1 MARFRAFASE
11 SSSSDEEDQRP
22 TRPLPNKP
30 SPPKKP
36 VKTPTED
43 DESAE
48 EEVLTESEES
58 SSESSSSDIQEDDR
72 AVTVREGSAT
82 RKTNALVQGKDG
94 EIHYAHEVD
103 AQTRI
108 APLARDPTIIP
119 WAQQLG
125 VDAQKMH
132 VMQTSLFR
140 MPEEAAAL
148 KAIYKPDSKT
158 SRKHINIY
166 SPPKPLPRK
175 HGRES
180 DVDGV
185 RSDPREVCLVSRF
198 KYL

>member
-11 SSSSDEEDQRP
+11 SSSSDEDDQRP
-22 TRPLPNKP
+22 TRPLPHRP

-36 VKTPTED
+36 VKTPAED

-48 EEVLTESEES
+48 EEALTESEDP
-58 SSESSSSDIQEDDR
+58 SSESSSLDMREDEL
-72 AVTVREGSAT
+72 AVTVRGGSAT
-82 RKTNALVQGKDG
+82 RKTNALVHGEDG
-94 EIHYAHEVD
+94 EIRYAHEVD
-103 AQTRI
+103 GQTRV
-108 APLARDPTIIP
+108 APLAHDPTIIP

-148 KAIYKPDSKT
+148 KAIYKPDPQT
-158 SRKHINIY
+158 SRKRLNIY
-166 SPPKPLPRK
+166 SPPKPRLRK

-180 DVDGV
+180 DVEGL
-185 RSDPREVCLVSRF
+185 RSDSREVCRLPRF
-198 KYL
+198 KCL